1 METLKSFRAISDQN
15 NDGKQLLCFSEETLK
30 NSMNKVKL
38 NKPILQISNPKKTKN
53 SRELRIQ
60 KIFLL

>member
-38 NKPILQISNPKKTKN
+38 NKPILQISNPKK
-53 SRELRIQ
+53 Q
-60 KIFLL
+60 KTPES